1 MSVVFLAFIF
11 LHAVFFLFWLF
22 RLRFRH
28 AGWFQFRNLADGIS
42 CQSLTLCLEAL
53 HAYKVTCL
61 QDKCLAEAVVSAK
74 VHLDTRVYLTGQQD
88 KLRMLVV
95 SQEILLLVVA
105 SKVKRFRYG

>member
-11 LHAVFFLFWLF
+11 LHAVFFLFRLF

-42 CQSLTLCLEAL
+42 GQSLTLCLEAL

-95 SQEILLLVVA
+95 AQEILLL
-105 SKVKRFRYG
+105 RR